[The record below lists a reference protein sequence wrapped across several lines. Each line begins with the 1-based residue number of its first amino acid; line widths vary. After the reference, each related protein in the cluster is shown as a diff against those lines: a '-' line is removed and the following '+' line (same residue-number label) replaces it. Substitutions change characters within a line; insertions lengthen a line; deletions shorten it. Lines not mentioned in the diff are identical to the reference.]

1 MSRPLIELTSIAKSF
16 AAGGAG
22 RERTLALDHVSLS
35 IAEGEFVCLLGP
47 SGCGKS
53 TILNLV
59 AGFEAADSGSVRFDG
74 APVRGP
80 GPERGVVFQ
89 QPMLF
94 PWLNVIDNITFG
106 PRLAGVSPDV
116 YGPQAER
123 YLRLV
128 GLQGFGQHA
137 PYQLSGGMRQRVA
150 LARAWLP
157 RPKALLM
164 DEPFGAL
171 DAQTRLVMQEL
182 LTSVW
187 ESTGTTL
194 LFVTHDVDEAIAL
207 ADRVLVMSARPG
219 RICEEWAIPFE
230 RPRKL
235 EDIVADPR
243 FGELKRD
250 VLKVVRHEARAAA
263 ALETTL

>member
-1 MSRPLIELTSIAKSF
+1 
-16 AAGGAG
+16 
-22 RERTLALDHVSLS
+22 
-35 IAEGEFVCLLGP
+35 
-47 SGCGKS
+47 
-53 TILNLV
+53 
-59 AGFEAADSGSVRFDG
+59 
-74 APVRGP
+74 
-80 GPERGVVFQ
+80 
-89 QPMLF
+89 
-94 PWLNVIDNITFG
+94 
-106 PRLAGVSPDV
+106 
-116 YGPQAER
+116 
-123 YLRLV
+123 
-128 GLQGFGQHA
+128 
-137 PYQLSGGMRQRVA
+137 
-150 LARAWLP
+150 
-157 RPKALLM
+157 
-164 DEPFGAL
+164 
-171 DAQTRLVMQEL
+171 MQEL

-219 RICEEWAIPFE
+219 RICEEWTIPFE